1 MSSKPITAYLFYS
14 GSESELA
21 KESDLIM
28 DIPGGGFICMNPEH
42 HAERL
47 LRWAKQTGKPVISF
61 DYGKVS
67 SSHSLR
73 PFTLPAFDVTTDL
86 TLASM
91 MHRLRSIHSLL
102 QSTKCTMPIVYF
114 TLRRGNVSG

>member
-1 MSSKPITAYLFYS
+1 MRQEAKVYSKPLTAYLFYS
-14 GSESELA
+14 ASESDLA

-67 SSHSLR
+67 SFFSLFG
-73 PFTLPAFDVTTDL
+73 PLLPLFHLSPTRFFGKT
-86 TLASM
+86 
-91 MHRLRSIHSLL
+91 
-102 QSTKCTMPIVYF
+102 
-114 TLRRGNVSG
+114 